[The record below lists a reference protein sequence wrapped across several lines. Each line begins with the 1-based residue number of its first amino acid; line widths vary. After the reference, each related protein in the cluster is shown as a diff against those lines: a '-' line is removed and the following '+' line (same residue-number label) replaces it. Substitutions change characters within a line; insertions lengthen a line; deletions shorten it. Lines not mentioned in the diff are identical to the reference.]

1 MTYTLQFDCWT
12 VQQAQLLQQ
21 ALTEIGVAPNLKY
34 DRDRS
39 ETHPN
44 VHLWLDLD
52 KLEQLPALQEIGI
65 KHAIQTMIGSYQRR
79 QPVFMT
85 LKNEADVIEE
95 GWLQADPNAQFLHI
109 SIGTRDGE
117 HEYLDACVAIC
128 PAGIQPE
135 DVAHGIAYSWRDDR
149 DDYPYDRDHYWFE
162 GCSIAVSVEDIEV
175 IPEADY
181 EVLTRYV
188 SDLTPTDIAI
198 QRAIAYRK
206 GEPTLPEL
214 SDLGFEQELEDG
226 ILTIRRTSSSSANLK
241 EVAIALELL
250 DEDEMLDVQSAL
262 SKLRQRVED
271 RHAQDDA
278 EKVLLNA
285 VERIAAFPEI
295 TQVDFR

>member
-1 MTYTLQFDCWT
+1 MAYTLQFDCWT

-21 ALTEIGVAPNLKY
+21 ALTKIEIASNLKY

-44 VHLWLDLD
+44 VHLWLHLD
-52 KLEQLPALQEIGI
+52 MLEQLPALQEIATQ
-65 KHAIQTMIGSYQRR
+65 HAIKTVIGSYQRR
-79 QPVFMT
+79 QSVFMT
-85 LKNEADVIEE
+85 LKNEAEVIEE

-117 HEYLDACVAIC
+117 HEYLDTCVAIC

-162 GCSIAVSVEDIEV
+162 GCSIAVSVEGIEV

-181 EVLTRYV
+181 EVLKRYV

-198 QRAIAYRK
+198 QRAISYRK
-206 GEPTLPEL
+206 GEPTFPDL
-214 SDLGFEQELEDG
+214 SDLGFSQELEHD
-226 ILTIRRTSSSSANLK
+226 ILTVRGTSAASVNLK
-241 EVAIALELL
+241 EAAIALELL
-250 DEDEMLDVQSAL
+250 DEDEMLNVQVAL
-262 SKLRQRVED
+262 SSLQQRVETGQAA
-271 RHAQDDA
+271 HEA
-278 EKVLLNA
+278 EGILLKA
-285 VERIAAFPEI
+285 VERISEFSEIAF
-295 TQVDFR
+295 VCF